1 MKRTPKAKELA
12 FSVLKIKAI
21 DEDQR
26 IITGI
31 ATTPTPDRVGDIV
44 EPQGAEF
51 ELPLP
56 LLKHHDAECPIG
68 QVLDA
73 TVTDEGIAIRAQIF
87 KAASSPELI
96 ARLDMAWEEIKLGLI
111 RGLSIGFSPV
121 EYSFIEGDG
130 WAMRF
135 IRWMWLELSCVTI
148 PANQEATIAT
158 VKSLDEHRSAA
169 SGRPKTVHATK
180 ALPGASGSSTPAQKG
195 SSMKKPIAE
204 QVKSWEATRAAK
216 AAERSAI
223 MEKADEAGTTLDAA
237 GKESYDTLTAEIA
250 DIDEHLKRLRAEEK
264 NVAASAAAAA
274 PVQGATPEQ
283 GSQSRAAGN
292 RIVSVNQNLPK
303 GIEFARY
310 AMCLASAKGFAPQAL
325 EIAKARYPDMG
336 RVHEVL
342 KAAVAA
348 GTTTDPAWAGDLV
361 QYQQFAGDFVEFL
374 RPQTIIGRFGQG
386 NIPSLRA
393 VPFNVQIKGQTSGAS
408 GYWVGQGKPKPLTK
422 FNVDA
427 QALRWAKVANIAVIT
442 EELARF
448 STPSAEALV
457 RDELAR
463 AIIERL
469 DIDFIDPAKAAVA
482 DVSPSSV
489 TNGATAVAS
498 SGTDAAAVEADVAA
512 LFALF
517 IASNLNLAQGVWIMS
532 ATTAL
537 ALTMIKNALGQRIYP
552 EMTLQG
558 GTFYGLPVI
567 VSQYAALDGSPG
579 NSIVVLLNASDIW
592 LADDGQVV
600 IDVSREA
607 SLEMSDTPTNSVADG
622 SPLAPVATSL
632 VSMFQ
637 TNSIAIKAERF
648 INWSR
653 RRAQAVAY
661 LTGVNWSGVSGSPA

>member
-1 MKRTPKAKELA
+1 MRRTPKPKELA
-12 FSVLKIKAI
+12 FSILTIKAI
-21 DEDQR
+21 DEEQR

-44 EPQGAEF
+44 EPDGAEF
-51 ELPLP
+51 NLPLP
-56 LLKHHDAECPIG
+56 LLKHHDAQCPIG
-68 QVLDA
+68 HVLEA
-73 TVTDEGIAIRAQIF
+73 KVTADGISIRAQIL
-87 KAASSPELI
+87 KSDQPDLK
-96 ARLDMAWEEIKLGLI
+96 ARLDLAWEEVKLGLI

-148 PANQEATIAT
+148 PANEEATIQAI
-158 VKSLDEHRSAA
+158 KSIDGGRKPGA
-169 SGRPKTVHATK
+169 SGQRVARATK
-180 ALPGASGSSTPAQKG
+180 ALPGATGSTTPVKG
-195 SSMKKPIAE
+195 SEMKKPIAE
-204 QVKSWEATRAAK
+204 QLKTWENTRAAK
-216 AAERSAI
+216 AAARSAI
-223 MEKADEAGTTLDAA
+223 MDKADETGTTLDAA
-237 GKESYDTLTAEIA
+237 QKESYDTLTAELA
-250 DIDEHLKRLRAEEK
+250 DIDEHLTRLRAEEK
-264 NVAASAAAAA
+264 SVAASAT
-274 PVQGATPEQ
+274 PVA
-283 GSQSRAAGN
+283 GSTADEGSRSRAAGS
-292 RIVSVNQNLPK
+292 RIVSITPNLPK

-310 AMCLASAKGFAPQAL
+310 AMCLASAKGNHMQA
-325 EIAKARYPDMG
+325 EQIAKARYPDMT
-336 RVHEVL
+336 RIHEVM

-348 GTTTDPAWAGDLV
+348 GTTTDPTWAGDLV
-361 QYQQFAGDFVEFL
+361 QYQQFAGDFVDFL

-386 NIPSLRA
+386 MIPSLRA

-422 FNVDA
+422 FDVDA

-457 RDELAR
+457 RDELAK

-469 DIDFIDPAKAAVA
+469 DIDFINPAKAAVA
-482 DVSPSSV
+482 DVSPASI

-498 SGTDAAAVEADVAA
+498 TGDNAAAIEADVSA

-537 ALTMIKNALGQRIYP
+537 ALTMVKNALGQRIYP

-600 IDVSREA
+600 IDISREA
-607 SLEMSDTPTNSVADG
+607 SLEMSDAPTNSVASG
-622 SPLAPVATSL
+622 SPEAPVATSL
-632 VSMFQ
+632 VSLWQ
-637 TNSIAIKAERF
+637 TNSIGIKAERF
-648 INWSR
+648 INWAR
-653 RRAQAVAY
+653 RRPTAVAY
-661 LTGVNWSGVSGSPA
+661 LTGVNWSGLSGSPA

>member
-1 MKRTPKAKELA
+1 MRRVPKAKEIA
-12 FSVLKIKAI
+12 FSVLTIKQI

-26 IITGI
+26 IIEGI
-31 ATTPTPDRVGDIV
+31 ATTPSPDRVGDIV
-44 EPQGAEF
+44 EPDGAEF

-56 LLKHHDAECPIG
+56 LLKHHDAKCPIG
-68 QVLDA
+68 QVLEA
-73 TVTDEGIAIRAQIF
+73 RVTADGIAIKAQIF
-87 KAASSPELI
+87 KAETPELK
-96 ARLDMAWEEIKLGLI
+96 ARLDMAWEEVKLGLI

-121 EYSFIEGDG
+121 EYSFIEDDG

-135 IRWMWLELSCVTI
+135 IRWLWLELSCVTI
-148 PANQEATIAT
+148 PANQDATIQAI
-158 VKSLDEHRSAA
+158 KSIDGENRRAA
-169 SGRPKTVHATK
+169 SGRKAT
-180 ALPGASGSSTPAQKG
+180 ALLTTKDSPGASGSSRTGQKKG
-195 SSMKKPIAE
+195 PTMKKTIGE
-204 QVKSWEATRAAK
+204 QIKGWEATRAAK
-216 AAERSAI
+216 AARQDEI
-223 MEKADEAGTTLDAA
+223 MEASAEAGTTLDAA
-237 GKESYDTLTAEIA
+237 QKEEHDALGVEIA
-250 DIDEHLKRLRAEEK
+250 DIDDHLKRLRAQEK
-264 NVAASAAAAA
+264 AQASTAA
-274 PVQGATPEQ
+274 PVAGRTPEE
-283 GSQSRAAGN
+283 GSVSRAAGN
-292 RIVSVNQNLPK
+292 RIVSVTPNLPK

-310 AMCLASAKGFAPQAL
+310 AMCLATAKGNVPQAL
-325 EIAKARYPDMG
+325 EISKQRYPDMG

-361 QYQQFAGDFVEFL
+361 QYQQFAGDFVDFL
-374 RPQTIIGRFGQG
+374 RPQTIIGRFGTG
-386 NIPSLRA
+386 NIPGLRA

-422 FNVDA
+422 FDVDA

-457 RDELAR
+457 RDELAK

-469 DIDFIDPAKAAVA
+469 DIDFINPAKAAVA
-482 DVSPSSV
+482 DVSPASI
-489 TNGATAVAS
+489 TNGATAVVS
-498 SGTDAAAVEADVAA
+498 SGTDAAAIERDVAE
-512 LFALF
+512 LFNNF
-517 IASNLNLAQGVWIMS
+517 IAANLNLAQGVWIMS

-537 ALTMIKNALGQRIYP
+537 ALTMIKNALGQRVYP
-552 EMTLQG
+552 EMSLQG

-607 SLEMSDTPTNSVADG
+607 SLEMSDAPTNSVAAG
-622 SPLAPVATSL
+622 SPEAPVATSL
-632 VSMFQ
+632 VSLWQ
-637 TNSIAIKAERF
+637 TNSIGIKAERF

-653 RRAQAVAY
+653 RRATAVAY